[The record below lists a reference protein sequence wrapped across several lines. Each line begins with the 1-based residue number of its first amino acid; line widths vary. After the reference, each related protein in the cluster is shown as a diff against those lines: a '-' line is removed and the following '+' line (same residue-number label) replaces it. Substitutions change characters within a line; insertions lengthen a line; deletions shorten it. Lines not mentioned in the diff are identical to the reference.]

1 LALVFSRRL
10 YGSFVVSF
18 LVPPLGRFLSFSF
31 LLRSLECV
39 LQLAI
44 HDKASMLYDGSAGI
58 KFTELAV
65 DVFDGAYSVSVNRKT
80 DGSALVEVWCKA
92 EGKVIW

>member
-1 LALVFSRRL
+1 MALVFSRML
-10 YGSFVVSF
+10 YGSFVFSF

-44 HDKASMLYDGSAGI
+44 HDKASMLYDGSAII

-80 DGSALVEVWCKA
+80 DALVEVWCTA